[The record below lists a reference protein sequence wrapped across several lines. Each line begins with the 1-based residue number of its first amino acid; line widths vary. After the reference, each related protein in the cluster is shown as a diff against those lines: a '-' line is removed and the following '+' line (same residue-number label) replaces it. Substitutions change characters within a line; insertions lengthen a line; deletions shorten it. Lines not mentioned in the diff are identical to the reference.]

1 MFSLINDH
9 RNRLNFLL
17 SMTVKLAGIIGILS
31 ILNLPIAFQNGEF
44 EILTIFL
51 DHPTEKHKNEILKK
65 QK

>member
-1 MFSLINDH
+1 MFSLINNLWNT
-9 RNRLNFLL
+9 RNILL
-17 SMTVKLAGIIGILS
+17 STTVKLAGIIGILS